1 MWNMPDGDHWMGWW
15 WMPFHGLSFLLFL
28 VIVIASVVA
37 LFRFIRGDGGRG
49 KSRAS
54 ALEALDERYARGE
67 IKREEYLE
75 KKRDLG
81 G

>member
-1 MWNMPDGDHWMGWW
+1 MGWW

-37 LFRFIRGDGGRG
+37 LFRFIRGDGGRK

-54 ALEALDERYARGE
+54 ALDALDERYARGE
-67 IKREEYLE
+67 INREEYLE
-75 KKRDLG
+75 KKRDLVG
-81 G
+81 